1 MTSLSTQLQRLHDG
15 RPKKVRGV
23 SVCKE
28 NGQYIIDDEHL
39 TLDEAVKVLEGR
51 KRQKFPY
58 DQVAFLLVKPPSR
71 VISSHQIKNR
81 KEHAALLEKAKEK
94 KYVVYY
100 ADVKKQDGKF
110 FAVQPWIVDFESVD
124 NLYGPVEELGKEKP
138 DTGEVEDKDE
148 IRCPFC
154 KKKMSSTPGRT
165 LHVKSKHP
173 DKYEEYMKSK

>member
-1 MTSLSTQLQRLHDG
+1 MTSLNTQLQSLQDGKSRKIRGTTVRRDGDQYLINDELYSLEEAAERLKG
-15 RPKKVRGV
+15 
-23 SVCKE
+23 
-28 NGQYIIDDEHL
+28 N
-39 TLDEAVKVLEGR
+39 

-81 KEHAALLEKAKEK
+81 KEHVDLLEKAKQK

-100 ADVKKQDGKF
+100 ADVKKRDGKY

-124 NLYGPVEELGKEKP
+124 NLYGPVEDLGKPAPTE
-138 DTGEVEDKDE
+138 EVEDTNE

-154 KKKMSSTPGRT
+154 NKKMSSTPGRT

-173 DKYEEYMKSK
+173 DKYDEYLKSK